1 MDLFTHSMQ
10 QRMKSEAVRHPISRF
25 SNGVCFRAKNPI

>member
-10 QRMKSEAVRHPISRF
+10 DRMKSEASLAARYARRSA
-25 SNGVCFRAKNPI
+25 NA